1 MLGYL
6 KKPKETKN
14 FFDKDGFAHTGDLV
28 FYDENGD
35 IYYVDR
41 MKELIKYVNIHL
53 YNMRHYVNERQAQ
66 RFESSVQIAQIVDVN
81 FQQSVHDWLNE

>member
-1 MLGYL
+1 MKNPYSMLGYL

-41 MKELIKYVNIHL
+41 MKELIKYVTIHL
-53 YNMRHYVNERQAQ
+53 YSNIIINMRRCVNERQKFKGSNL
-66 RFESSVQIAQIVDVN
+66 RFTS
-81 FQQSVHDWLNE
+81 FK